1 MHIRVSFLALV
12 FLFAT
17 AVSAQINTINC
28 QPSAR
33 KGLEGQTIDVGPFHF
48 TWLSFWTPNKIT
60 SPESESSTGV
70 SRDDQSASYCI
81 CREIHNDSSNN
92 ALYYSW
98 PLAGGL
104 LNEGLR
110 PGTSDR
116 ICFLADDYAK
126 PPAPGILYYGRRGFE
141 TNTHIWQCVNE
152 RQKADN
158 SGLQAAIRSV
168 GIMEPLPP
176 DESHIPPI
184 EVIVETHSTILRPQQ
199 YFLFFPLPRKKEE
212 VDVHL
217 FASSVVERNPQGY
230 SIRTKVVNL
239 NPKIAINAQL
249 GILSSNH
256 SPAPR
261 GQPPVIAGVRRV
273 RPIFFR
279 RYLWPMH
286 EDAPE
291 ANHYQELVFQEEL
304 ATTQNAPKLK
314 FANMRIETPRG
325 AMAVS
330 LILPIWVEQT
340 SKSSKQLAQNSNEII
355 YHSRDR

>member
-12 FLFAT
+12 LLFAT

-28 QPSAR
+28 QPSAG
-33 KGLEGQTIDVGPFHF
+33 KGLEGQTINVGPFHF

-60 SPESESSTGV
+60 SPESESASGG
-70 SRDDQSASYCI
+70 SPAEESAFYCI

-110 PGTSDR
+110 AGTSDR

-126 PPAPGILYYGRRGFE
+126 PPAPGALYYGRRGFE
-141 TNTHIWQCVNE
+141 ANTRIWQSANE

-158 SGLQAAIRSV
+158 SGLKAANRFV
-168 GIMEPLPP
+168 GVMEPLPS

-199 YFLFFPLPRKKEE
+199 YFLFFPLPRKREE

-217 FASSVVERNPQGY
+217 FASSVVERIPQGY

-249 GILSSNH
+249 GILSGSH

-261 GQPPVIAGVRRV
+261 GRPPVIAGVRKV

-279 RYLWPMH
+279 RYLWPMN
-286 EDAPE
+286 EDASEP
-291 ANHYQELVFQEEL
+291 NHYQELVFPEEL
-304 ATTQNAPKLK
+304 ATTQDAPKLK
-314 FANMRIETPRG
+314 FAQMRIETPRG
-325 AMAVS
+325 ATAVS
-330 LILPIWVEQT
+330 LILPIWVGQT
-340 SKSSKQLAQNSNEII
+340 SKSAKQLAQNSNEII